1 VEKRVVNPWTW
12 QEQFGFSHAQEVRGA
27 HDVLYLAGQASVD
40 SDGSPIHEG
49 DMRAQLSQAFDNVE
63 TVLKEAGFS
72 LSDVVRLNYYA
83 TDIDAFFEA
92 QDVITTRMTA
102 AGNSP
107 AGTLL
112 GVQRLAFPAL
122 LIELEATAVK

>member
-1 VEKRVVNPWTW
+1 VEKRIVNPWTW
-12 QEQFGFSHAQEVRGA
+12 QEQFGFSHGQEVRGA
-27 HDVLYLAGQASVD
+27 QQVLYLAGQASVD
-40 SDGSPIHEG
+40 ANGNPIHEG
-49 DMRAQLSQAFDNVE
+49 DMKAQLAQAFDNVE
-63 TVLKEAGFS
+63 AVLNEAGYS

-92 QDVITTRMTA
+92 HDVISTRL
-102 AGNSP
+102 AGTGSPP